1 MKKKTLTL
9 VLIICA
15 VLAVI
20 LVSVMALTAANNN
33 PPAPKGD
40 GTSPQSQQENAPVQ
54 DPAQLLD
61 STRPNCI
68 LILNDWSVQNNI
80 LTIDAFG
87 QAFLP
92 GAEQFDARIDFWK
105 NNEVLESKPLALTP
119 GEGTG
124 SYETEFSANFKIPEL
139 GADEQ
144 LQIWLIV
151 ELAEADVV
159 YSCGASWYLEGD
171 QLMLI
176 TG

>member
-1 MKKKTLTL
+1 M
-9 VLIICA
+9 
-15 VLAVI
+15 
-20 LVSVMALTAANNN
+20 
-33 PPAPKGD
+33 
-40 GTSPQSQQENAPVQ
+40 Q
-54 DPAQLLD
+54 D
-61 STRPNCI
+61 
-68 LILNDWSVQNNI
+68 NI

-92 GAEQFDARIDFWK
+92 GADHFEARIDFWK
-105 NNEVLESKPLALTP
+105 GNDVLESKPLTLNP
-119 GEGTG
+119 GEGAD
-124 SYETEFSANFKIPEL
+124 SYEAEVAVDFEIPEL

-151 ELAEADVV
+151 ELGEADVV